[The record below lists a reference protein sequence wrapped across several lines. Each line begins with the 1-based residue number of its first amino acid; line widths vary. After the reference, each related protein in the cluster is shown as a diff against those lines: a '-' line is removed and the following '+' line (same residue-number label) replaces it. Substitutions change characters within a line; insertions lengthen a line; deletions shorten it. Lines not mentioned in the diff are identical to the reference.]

1 MKAEETAVIPFIL
14 IFIGLMLSLLW
25 EKDGGSVKE
34 NAELSFYILLAIPVA
49 LAMWRAIHEVW
60 KHTSNAVVSCLLGI
74 AVFMGFGIAYGI
86 MTFGRVDKQGLL
98 AGLVIGTI
106 AVISEYWKKKSSV
119 INTGN

>member
-1 MKAEETAVIPFIL
+1 MKAEETAIIPFIL
-14 IFIGLMLSLLW
+14 ICIGLMLSLLW
-25 EKDGGSVKE
+25 GGNSGSLKE
-34 NAELSFYILLAIPVA
+34 NVELSFYIILAIPVA
-49 LAMWRAIHEVW
+49 LAIWRVIHEVW

-86 MTFGRVDKQGLL
+86 LTFGRVDKQGLL

-119 INTGN
+119 INTSS